1 MPFDRGLAERLEEI
15 IECRAGFE
23 QKKMFGG
30 IGWMLNGNMCVG
42 IYKDWLITRIGEAA
56 AAKMFKE
63 KHVKPMD
70 ITGKP
75 MKGWAMVAPEGV
87 TPVDLIVLDYE
98 GRRTDGPANERSEVR
113 EWPIHAR
120 IYRARP
126 DVTW

>member
-15 IECRAGFE
+15 IQCRAGFE

-87 TPVDLIVLDYE
+87 TEDSDLNRHVECAIAFVSTL
-98 GRRTDGPANERSEVR
+98 PKK
-113 EWPIHAR
+113 
-120 IYRARP
+120 
-126 DVTW
+126 